1 MCTET
6 KENTSERNISVDTE
20 INNPANSDANNS
32 VSPENS
38 KNDDFKK
45 VPNMFH
51 WWFGSI
57 FLTFFPTLAAVVM
70 DFAYRKSIDFAAI
83 VSDGELVLCSFLIS
97 AGAAWSNYEASSM
110 NKEVPKAQTFYF
122 YILSTIAFLELITY
136 SSVKLSAEN
145 PENSPFFVCGIS
157 VIWICLSV
165 FLAWRNKRLLT

>member
-1 MCTET
+1 MDTET

-83 VSDGELVLCSFLIS
+83 VSDGELVLCSFFNQRGCS
-97 AGAAWSNYEASSM
+97 
-110 NKEVPKAQTFYF
+110 
-122 YILSTIAFLELITY
+122 LEQL
-136 SSVKLSAEN
+136 
-145 PENSPFFVCGIS
+145 
-157 VIWICLSV
+157 
-165 FLAWRNKRLLT
+165 